1 MKFLKKPAVAVVI
14 AVILVLSSSFISV
27 NAKLGA
33 KCREV
38 TDIFYSGMR
47 YNNEFHPAIAE
58 QLRSICTIAN
68 DLCVIAG
75 NYDIDSQG
83 LEDARSLVESAIVY
97 SANDAGYI
105 YYEYSGLRSEL
116 KSMTDKLSQK
126 ELTAR
131 HSKLLTD
138 YEEQLKTFEYNIDTA
153 GYNEA
158 VRAFLQEYDRMPT
171 RFFADIC
178 GVQMPEYFA

>member
-1 MKFLKKPAVAVVI
+1 M
-14 AVILVLSSSFISV
+14 S
-27 NAKLGA
+27 
-33 KCREV
+33 
-38 TDIFYSGMR
+38 
-47 YNNEFHPAIAE
+47 
-58 QLRSICTIAN
+58 
-68 DLCVIAG
+68 
-75 NYDIDSQG
+75 
-83 LEDARSLVESAIVY
+83 
-97 SANDAGYI
+97 I

>member
-14 AVILVLSSSFISV
+14 SVILILSSSFISI

-33 KCREV
+33 KCRDV
-38 TDIFYSGMR
+38 TELFYSGVR
-47 YNNEFHPAIAE
+47 YNGELHPAISD
-58 QLRSICTIAN
+58 QIRSMCSIAN
-68 DLCVIAG
+68 DLSVIAG
-75 NYDIDSQG
+75 NYDIDSQS
-83 LEDARSLVESAIVY
+83 LDDACDWVESAIVY
-97 SANDAGYI
+97 SSDDAGYI
-105 YYEYSGLRSEL
+105 YYEFSGLRSEL

-131 HSKLLTD
+131 HAKLLTD
-138 YEEQLKTFEYNIDTA
+138 YEEQLKSLEYNIDTA